1 MISLSPSVVAAFL
14 LVGMPAAFAADEFAA
29 LARFLPDDANAV
41 IVVNAESLYAS
52 PLGQKEGWKAKYID
66 AFEAAPLIL
75 PPSAQRCVL
84 AAEFELE
91 NLRPAWEAAAM
102 HLSTDPN
109 VADIAKRHG
118 GVADVLDGVEAV
130 SFRGRAWALKF
141 GPQTFGFISPANR
154 QEAARWAADAKD
166 GNTGNLSPY
175 LQQAVGY
182 ADKLGTQVVLAID
195 LDDAFSAAALKARL
209 AQSDVL
215 QGISPEMAA
224 KILASL
230 QGVKLGV
237 IVDDKLNGAL
247 VFDFADDATPLA
259 PIAKPIVLKAVAKAG
274 AMLPEFNDWTAAT
287 KGRSIELK
295 GELTADGMRRI
306 FSLLALDAG
315 IIETAPADSGEP
327 SSSPA
332 PPSAGPT
339 NAGTPAATNT
349 APVNSPEAAKRSMGV
364 ASLRYFRGISK
375 YVDDLQ
381 RLQRANSLDQAV
393 MWIENYARKVEQ
405 LPTRNV
411 DPDLIE
417 YGRYVAQTFRQIVDQ
432 ATGVLNE
439 ADAAQQPVVTNYR
452 IGFLP
457 TARTVNFGG
466 NFQRMYAPY
475 GNMDIDPQ
483 ATQRNIQKSEDDIYQ
498 AVQKAQQSLAQLV
511 ADQATVRLKLNE
523 KFYGLGLKF

>member
-1 MISLSPSVVAAFL
+1 MNSLSPLVVAALL

-29 LARFLPDDANAV
+29 LARYLPDDANAV

-52 PLGQKEGWKAKYID
+52 PLGQKEGWKAKYVD
-66 AFEAAPLIL
+66 AFEAAPLVL
-75 PPSAQRCVL
+75 PPSAVRCVL
-84 AAEFELE
+84 AAEFDLDT
-91 NLRPAWEAAAM
+91 LRPAWEAAAM
-102 HLSTDPN
+102 HLSTHPT

-118 GVADVLDGVEAV
+118 GVTDVLAGVEAV

-141 GPQTFGFISPANR
+141 AAQTFGFISPANR

-182 ADKLGTQVVLAID
+182 ADRLGTQVVLAID
-195 LDDAFSAAALKARL
+195 LADAFSAAALQARL
-209 AQSDVL
+209 AESDVL
-215 QGISPEMAA
+215 QSVPPATAA

-237 IVDDKLNGAL
+237 IVNDKLNGAL
-247 VFDFADDATPLA
+247 VFDFAEDATPLA
-259 PIAKPIVLKAVAKAG
+259 TIAKAIVLRAVARAG
-274 AMLPEFNDWTAAT
+274 AMLPEFNNWTAET
-287 KGRSIELK
+287 KGTSIELK
-295 GELTADGMRRI
+295 GELTDDGMRRI

-315 IIETAPADSGEP
+315 TIETAPAAAGEP
-327 SSSPA
+327 SSS
-332 PPSAGPT
+332 AGP
-339 NAGTPAATNT
+339 PAATNA
-349 APVNSPEAAKRSMGV
+349 APANSPDAAKQSMGV
-364 ASLRYFRGISK
+364 ASLRYWRGVSK

-393 MWIENYARKVEQ
+393 VWIENYARKVEQ

-411 DPDLIE
+411 DPDLAE
-417 YGRYVAQTFRQIVDQ
+417 YGRYVAQTFRQIVDE
-432 ATGVLNE
+432 ASGALNQ
-439 ADAAQQPVVTNYR
+439 ADAAQQPVVTNYK

-457 TARTVNFGG
+457 TARTVNYGG
-466 NFQRMYAPY
+466 YFMRMYAPY

-498 AVQKAQQSLAQLV
+498 AVQKAQQTLTQLV
-511 ADQATVRLKLNE
+511 ADQATVRMKLNE
-523 KFYGLGLKF
+523 KYYGLGLKF